1 MIKKFPKKNINKL
14 ANSSKSLEH
23 FSKSYIDYLN
33 NLLLSIDFSK
43 LKKLSKILLTA
54 RKNKNTIF
62 VIGNGGSASTA
73 SSMANDLGFD
83 ILKKTRTN
91 KPFKFLSLTDNSP
104 VLTAISNDTGY
115 ENVFLN
121 QLKIHFKKGDIAIL
135 ISASGNS
142 KNLILAAN
150 WIKKKG
156 GTIFSLLGFDGG
168 RLKKISN
175 DYLLIK
181 SAKGDYG
188 PVEDSHLIVNHIL
201 AHWFQKI
208 LISKK

>member
-1 MIKKFPKKNINKL
+1 MIKKISKKNINKM
-14 ANSSKSLEH
+14 ASSSKSLEH
-23 FSKSYIDYLN
+23 FSKLYVDYLN
-33 NLLLSIDFSK
+33 NLLTSIDFRK
-43 LKKLSKILLTA
+43 LTKLSKILLNA
-54 RKNKNTIF
+54 RVNKKTIF
-62 VIGNGGSASTA
+62 VIGNGGSAATA

-83 ILKKTRTN
+83 IIKKTRTN

-115 ENVFLN
+115 ENIFLN
-121 QLKIHFKKGDIAIL
+121 QLKIHYKKGDIAIM

-142 KNLILAAN
+142 KNLLLAAK

-168 RLKKISN
+168 KLNKLSN

-181 SAKGDYG
+181 SVKGDYG
-188 PVEDSHLIVNHIL
+188 PVEDSHLIINHIL

-208 LISKK
+208 LKSKK